1 MRYYNIPIFL
11 PELACPYRCV
21 YCNQFSIT
29 GKQHLVS
36 SDEVKQIVERHL
48 STFVKDERFVEVAFF
63 GGNFTGLPEAMQDSY
78 LEAVQPYLEA
88 GLVNGLRCSTRPDY
102 ITRQR
107 VRTLRRYGMMNIE
120 LGAQSTDDDVLIK
133 CGRGHTLHDIEEAAA
148 VIREEGVTLGLQM
161 MLGLPGDT
169 FEKDMNTASDIVRL
183 GASETRIYPCVV
195 VKDTALEQMYLKGEY
210 KPLTMDDAVSQTA
223 TLLSYF
229 NENNVKVL
237 RMGLHASDELD
248 GAALVAGPY
257 HHNFAEMV
265 HGEVWA
271 RRLNAIDEDT
281 SHLIIKVN
289 PSQLNHAI
297 GWKAANKLMLQQR
310 FKKVDFKT
318 DDTLQV
324 DTFKVEKDKSTV
336 VIADARMP
344 VEARRRLKT
353 MGEVLWMKGGK
364 SAYKSISGHPDIF
377 FFCKDE
383 RNCKA
388 VIYAPD
394 APTQIVKAL
403 NKYKVPLTKGKKPVG
418 KKYPDTAGYNAV
430 GVGDMLIH
438 NTRYSD
444 ESLSS
449 FGRKICVNQGY
460 TRCNLLALNDK
471 AFITSDKG
479 IQKTLEENGS
489 DVLYID
495 PRQVKLDGHEH
506 GFFPGCC
513 GLTGDKVVVCGSTR
527 NMAEK
532 ESFDA
537 FLDKYGMTLVE
548 LYDDELVDVGSIFFI
563 DI

>member
-1 MRYYNIPIFL
+1 
-11 PELACPYRCV
+11 
-21 YCNQFSIT
+21 
-29 GKQHLVS
+29 
-36 SDEVKQIVERHL
+36 
-48 STFVKDERFVEVAFF
+48 
-63 GGNFTGLPEAMQDSY
+63 MQDSY
-78 LEAVQPYLEA
+78 LDAGQPYLEA

-107 VRTLRRYGMMNIE
+107 VRTLRHYGMMNIE

-133 CGRGHTLHDIEEAAA
+133 CGRGHTLRDIDEAAA
-148 VIREEGVTLGLQM
+148 VIRVEGVTLGLQM

-169 FEKDMNTASDIVRL
+169 FEKDMKTASDIVRL

-195 VKDTALEQMYLKGEY
+195 VKDTVLEQMYLGGEY
-210 KPLTMDDAVSQTA
+210 KPLAIDEAVSQTA

-229 NENNVKVL
+229 TENNVKVL
-237 RMGLHASDELD
+237 RMGLHASDDLD
-248 GAALVAGPY
+248 GVALVAGPY

-271 RRLNAIDEDT
+271 RRLSAIEEDT
-281 SHLIIKVN
+281 AHLIIKVH

-297 GWKAANKLMLQQR
+297 GWKAANKLMLQRR
-310 FKKVDFKT
+310 FKKVDFRA
-318 DDTLQV
+318 DDTLQG
-324 DTFKVEKDKSTV
+324 DDFKVEKAGSTV
-336 VIADARMP
+336 IIADARMP

-364 SAYKSISGHPDIF
+364 AAYESISGHPDIF

-383 RNCKA
+383 RSCKSL
-388 VIYAPD
+388 VCSPD
-394 APTQIVKAL
+394 APAQIVKTL
-403 NKYKVPLTKGKKPVG
+403 VKYKVSIKKGKNPVG

-430 GVGDMLIH
+430 GIGNILIH

-449 FGRKICVNQGY
+449 FDWKICVNQGY

-471 AFITSDKG
+471 SFITSDKG
-479 IQKTLEENGS
+479 IQKTLEEQGF

-495 PRQVKLDGHEH
+495 PRQVKLEGHEY

-513 GLTGDKVVVCGSTR
+513 GMTGDKLVVCGSTKD
-527 NMAEK
+527 MAEK
-532 ESFDA
+532 EYLDA
-537 FLDKYGMTLVE
+537 FLERYGMTLVE
-548 LYDDELVDVGSIFFI
+548 LYEGELVDV
-563 DI
+563 